1 MEEEADA
8 MEEEFLS
15 SSLSQVTLTQGKSIF
30 LVILFFQII
39 FLELSFRLFFLEHF
53 FVTNSIIRK

>member
-30 LVILFFQII
+30 LVILFF
-39 FLELSFRLFFLEHF
+39 R
-53 FVTNSIIRK
+53 